1 MGLTMKKRSSGFI
14 SVELLIALAVIAIA
28 VVKGTQLYMQHLD
41 GLNQRMAAQ
50 QQIKVAEAG
59 SKYIKDNFAA
69 VLAAAG
75 PTTPAVI
82 TVAMLKNTKYLPAGF
97 SDQNIYGQD
106 YRILARK
113 PQANQLE
120 TLIITTGGS
129 AAGEIDIRRAAQII
143 GAQGGYISST
153 NTSVAQGAAWQV
165 PLSNYGVSPGA
176 GRLATA
182 LFFQDGAIANDYL
195 YRNAVPG
202 RPELNRMNT
211 ALNMGGNNIEAA
223 GTVNANGDVNA
234 QNVNARGQVIAQG
247 NITAQN
253 ADIRGETYTNG
264 WFRTRGDSGWYSEKW
279 GGGWYMSDSTWV
291 RSWMNKSIYTGGQ
304 VRGGEVRSDGRTYVG
319 EYLQLGGVAT
329 EGTGCAP
336 NGLVGRNAAGL
347 TLSCQSGRWSKVGGR
362 SLRMQAPRLIFSGS
376 SAVGWTTVSLVDAP
390 AGSQYVQLQY
400 LFEIA
405 YPDGA
410 PNSVIFGRANTFSPE
425 YVVTAGRA
433 AGSRDSAGGGGQ
445 VFLPF
450 NTPSNTIQLRVNQLF
465 GGGWYRVYV
474 VGYM

>member
-1 MGLTMKKRSSGFI
+1 MDMRRNSGFVSI
-14 SVELLIALAVIAIA
+14 EIMVVLIVIALAI
-28 VVKGTQLYMQHLD
+28 VKGTQLYMEYLD
-41 GLNQRMAAQ
+41 GLNQQMAAQ
-50 QQIKVAEAG
+50 QQMKVAEAG

-82 TVAMLKNTKYLPAGF
+82 TVAMLKNTHYLPAGF
-97 SDQNIYGQD
+97 SDKNIYGQD
-106 YRILARK
+106 YRILTRK

-120 TLIITTGGS
+120 TLIVTTGGS
-129 AAGEIDIRRAAQII
+129 AAGEIDIRRVAQII

-153 NTSVAQGAAWQV
+153 NTTVAQGAAWQV

-223 GTVNANGDVNA
+223 GTVNATGNVNA
-234 QNVNARGQVIAQG
+234 QNLNAQA

-253 ADIRGETYTNG
+253 ADIGGETYTNG
-264 WFRTRGDSGWYSEKW
+264 WFRTRGDGGWYSEKW

-291 RSWMNKSIYTGGQ
+291 RSWLNKSIYTGGQ

-329 EGTGCAP
+329 EGADCAP
-336 NGLVGRNAAGL
+336 NGLIGRNAVGL
-347 TLSCQSGRWSKVGGR
+347 TLSCQSEVWKPLGGV
-362 SLRMQAPRLIFSGS
+362 SLGAAFYGS
-376 SAVGWTTVSLVDAP
+376 SIGYDPKDGGTAPYDASCPPDTVMVG
-390 AGSQYVQLQY
+390 
-400 LFEIA
+400 
-405 YPDGA
+405 
-410 PNSVIFGRANTFSPE
+410 
-425 YVVTAGRA
+425 
-433 AGSRDSAGGGGQ
+433 
-445 VFLPF
+445 
-450 NTPSNTIQLRVNQLF
+450 LRNITNGDYYHLIC
-465 GGGWYRVYV
+465 RPL
-474 VGYM
+474 

>member
-28 VVKGTQLYMQHLD
+28 VVQGTQLYMQHLD
-41 GLNQRMAAQ
+41 GLNQQMAAQ

-97 SDQNIYGQD
+97 GEQNIYGQD

-153 NTSVAQGAAWQV
+153 NTAVAQGAAWQV

-202 RPELNRMNT
+202 KPELNEMNT
-211 ALNMGGNNIEAA
+211 ALGMRGNNI
-223 GTVNANGDVNA
+223 NAVGA
-234 QNVNARGQVIAQG
+234 ITASG
-247 NITAQN
+247 NITTSATLASATAEIN
-253 ADIRGETYTNG
+253 GETYTGG
-264 WFRTRGDSGWYSEKW
+264 WFRTRGDGGWYSEKW

-319 EYLQLGGVAT
+319 EYLQLGGVAA
-329 EGTGCAP
+329 EGASCAP

-347 TLSCQSGRWSKVGGR
+347 TLSCQSGLWNKVGGQ

-433 AGSRDSAGGGGQ
+433 GGSRDSAGGGGQ

-465 GGGWYRVYV
+465 GGGWYSVYV

>member
-1 MGLTMKKRSSGFI
+1 MSKRRISGFVSIEILVVLIVI
-14 SVELLIALAVIAIA
+14 SLAIT
-28 VVKGTQLYMQHLD
+28 KGTQLYMAYLD
-41 GLNQRMAAQ
+41 GLNQQMAAQ
-50 QQIKVAEAG
+50 QQMKVAEAG

-69 VLAAAG
+69 VLTAAG

-82 TVAMLKNTKYLPAGF
+82 TVAMLKNTQYLPAGF
-97 SDQNIYGQD
+97 SDRNIYGQD

-120 TLIITTGGS
+120 TLVITTGGS
-129 AAGEIDIRRAAQII
+129 EAGEIDIRRVAQII
-143 GAQGGYISST
+143 GVQGGYISSSDT
-153 NTSVAQGAAWQV
+153 AIAQGAAWQV

-223 GTVNANGDVNA
+223 GTINANGDVNA
-234 QNVNARGQVIAQG
+234 QGD
-247 NITAQN
+247 ITAQN
-253 ADIRGETYTNG
+253 ADIRGETYTDG
-264 WFRTRGDSGWYSEKW
+264 WFRTRGDGGWYSEKW

-319 EYLQLGGVAT
+319 EYLQLGGVAKDGAT
-329 EGTGCAP
+329 CTP

-347 TLSCQSGRWSKVGGR
+347 TLSCQSGIWKGSADGLGVNQRWYRSTGSFGR
-362 SLRMQAPRLIFSGS
+362 AYRNTTGKPIQIMAWFIGFDTWAYAYAQFSLDGVSWITLAR
-376 SAVGWTTVSLVDAP
+376 TT
-390 AGSQYVQLQY
+390 
-400 LFEIA
+400 A
-405 YPDGA
+405 YDTNTLSFVVPDGA
-410 PNSVIFGRANTFSPE
+410 YYRFTS
-425 YVVTAGRA
+425 
-433 AGSRDSAGGGGQ
+433 GGQ
-445 VFLPF
+445 GTSGL
-450 NTPSNTIQLRVNQLF
+450 NISRL
-465 GGGWYRVYV
+465 
-474 VGYM
+474 M